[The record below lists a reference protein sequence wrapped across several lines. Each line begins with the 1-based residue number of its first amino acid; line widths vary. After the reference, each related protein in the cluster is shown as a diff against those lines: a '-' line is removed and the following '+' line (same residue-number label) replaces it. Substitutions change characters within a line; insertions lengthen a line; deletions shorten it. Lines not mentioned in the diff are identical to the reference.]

1 MRAEIMKYT
10 RILGL
15 SSRASRHRRFRKT
28 IRRTLQLFAPGSL
41 IDQLENRTLLAGGL
55 TQSSPVSAEIASA
68 QPSGSPKT
76 LDDLDPLARYA
87 ISASMGADQAAY
99 AAVQTDTGYSFTNR
113 YNVSMTTA
121 GATFQS
127 GTDTWQFTPE
137 SFGYGADQSPF
148 GDSQITAGKNR
159 VTYDAAGIDT
169 WFVNGPA
176 GVQQGFTLE
185 KRPAQGDPSQPLV
198 VQVGLGGSLSA
209 SVQAGGRGLSLARP
223 DGTSVMNF
231 GGLVAFDATGKS
243 FDARM
248 ELVPDGA
255 GHDLHFVYP
264 LTIDPVTTI
273 TETAILNTP
282 DAPASSP
289 LTYFGYSIAISADG
303 STVIVGAE
311 RKNGTEGAVYIYVK
325 PVTGWTNTSSYTAK
339 LTLPDSEKANKAIG
353 TAVSISAD
361 GGTALVSGV
370 SNYVV
375 GGYAYIFTRPQSGW
389 VSSSSYTARFTID
402 QATLSQFGTA
412 VSLSSD
418 GNIAVVGAPYWK
430 NSFGSYYRK
439 SFCISKI
446 TIGLAK

>member
-1 MRAEIMKYT
+1 MKYT

-248 ELVPDGA
+248 ELVPDGS
-255 GHDLHFVYP
+255 GHDLHFVVDDAGAVYP

-273 TETAILNTP
+273 TESAILSQR
-282 DAPASSP
+282 DSKFAYAYASSVA
-289 LTYFGYSIAISADG
+289 TSADG
-303 STVIVGAE
+303 SIMFVSDNDEYVNYSMSGQPVAGLPPALTVP
-311 RKNGTEGAVYIYVK
+311 N
-325 PVTGWTNTSSYTAK
+325 
-339 LTLPDSEKANKAIG
+339 
-353 TAVSISAD
+353 
-361 GGTALVSGV
+361 
-370 SNYVV
+370 
-375 GGYAYIFTRPQSGW
+375 
-389 VSSSSYTARFTID
+389 
-402 QATLSQFGTA
+402 
-412 VSLSSD
+412 
-418 GNIAVVGAPYWK
+418 
-430 NSFGSYYRK
+430 
-439 SFCISKI
+439 
-446 TIGLAK
+446 